1 MDLVVVVIA
10 FNDFP
15 NGLLGYCDM
24 GTLFIQS
31 YFDQGGE

>member
-10 FNDFP
+10 LTDFS
-15 NGLLGYCDM
+15 NGLLRYCDM

-31 YFDQGGE
+31 YFDQGVE